1 MTTIQRLGIQG
12 IRSYG
17 PDQEQSIVFTPPL
30 TLIVGSNGCG
40 KTTVIESL
48 RMATCG
54 VLPPNSGSGQA
65 FVHDPR
71 VSAAPSTETKAKI
84 CLKFQAKNTT
94 ITVSRLFNLT
104 NKKGPN
110 RVEKQQYKQLEGSV
124 QLKENV
130 QGSERKS
137 ITNKCAEID
146 KLIPGLMGVS
156 QAVLQN
162 VIFCHQEESN
172 WILGEPKVLK
182 DKFDAI
188 FASTRYSKAL
198 EQVKKTQAELKLEL
212 KDFEK
217 DEAQQKEI
225 KRHAHEFKHN
235 LKRRE
240 TDRIDTESKKKDL
253 ETEIANCQKRL
264 DKCHDG
270 LKQYREHDEYVKES
284 KQKIATWVQERDKVD
299 GKIKHYLE
307 ESTEELKTQK
317 RQHEKELQDNYSA
330 MRKYRDEVRPLL
342 I

>member
-110 RVEKQQYKQLEGSV
+110 RVEKQQVLCQASEKTPRPDCTREPCWQPRVCKVGSV
-124 QLKENV
+124 Q
-130 QGSERKS
+130 ERSRK
-137 ITNKCAEID
+137 
-146 KLIPGLMGVS
+146 
-156 QAVLQN
+156 
-162 VIFCHQEESN
+162 FC
-172 WILGEPKVLK
+172 
-182 DKFDAI
+182 
-188 FASTRYSKAL
+188 TRRY
-198 EQVKKTQAELKLEL
+198 
-212 KDFEK
+212 
-217 DEAQQKEI
+217 
-225 KRHAHEFKHN
+225 
-235 LKRRE
+235 
-240 TDRIDTESKKKDL
+240 
-253 ETEIANCQKRL
+253 
-264 DKCHDG
+264 
-270 LKQYREHDEYVKES
+270 
-284 KQKIATWVQERDKVD
+284 
-299 GKIKHYLE
+299 
-307 ESTEELKTQK
+307 
-317 RQHEKELQDNYSA
+317 
-330 MRKYRDEVRPLL
+330 
-342 I
+342 